1 MLYVKDDRSYIKKK
15 QSLIREYETIE
26 GEEGGRMARDGIV
39 ILNRAERAFEQR
51 YGEGRE
57 SALQP
62 DLLSRHGR

>member
-1 MLYVKDDRSYIKKK
+1 
-15 QSLIREYETIE
+15 
-26 GEEGGRMARDGIV
+26 MARDGIV

-51 YGEGRE
+51 FGEGREE

>member
-1 MLYVKDDRSYIKKK
+1 MKLLK
-15 QSLIREYETIE
+15 
-26 GEEGGRMARDGIV
+26 EEGGRMARDGIV